1 MFVGT
6 PTHWRPSTKPASRGC
21 GSRTGRGRGWS
32 YLSPR
37 PGRHRCP
44 LKETRRP
51 HGKIWLVSSV
61 QSGYCLYCPV
71 RKIMLSNTVDVI
83 YYFSLIKDEIKL
95 KDIMNM
101 VIKMNTL
108 VYRNASILQALFLFS
123 YFEVHYII
131 FQICVS
137 FIKITRSFHSWPC
150 CGI

>member
-1 MFVGT
+1 
-6 PTHWRPSTKPASRGC
+6 
-21 GSRTGRGRGWS
+21 
-32 YLSPR
+32 
-37 PGRHRCP
+37 
-44 LKETRRP
+44 
-51 HGKIWLVSSV
+51 
-61 QSGYCLYCPV
+61 
-71 RKIMLSNTVDVI
+71 MLSNTVDVI

-137 FIKITRSFHSWPC
+137 FIKIT
-150 CGI
+150 